1 MLLGAKQELGRCGDG
16 TTVGCEV
23 VEMEHMKSNI
33 LRIPIMRFDV
43 NDMDTGKPLKDT
55 ADLKIED
62 FVPTAAE
69 KDYIFQSLVFYHSHR
84 LVERYPLA
92 FKSIINPTNI
102 KLNWFDMRREKE

>member
-43 NDMDTGKPLKDT
+43 NDMDTGKPLPEFSI
-55 ADLKIED
+55 L
-62 FVPTAAE
+62 
-69 KDYIFQSLVFYHSHR
+69 
-84 LVERYPLA
+84 PLPQ
-92 FKSIINPTNI
+92 IG
-102 KLNWFDMRREKE
+102 